1 MSSKAVIEDKRWDR
15 KKFYIFYYVKDEGIR
30 VLKFFLKLMKKKV
43 LVCKFLGLRVS
54 GVRILVNKTLEPDTD
69 PDSNF

>member
-15 KKFYIFYYVKDEGIR
+15 KKFYIFYYVKDEGVR

-43 LVCKFLGLRVS
+43 LVCKFLGLRIRIRVI
-54 GVRILVNKTLEPDTD
+54 RILD
-69 PDSNF
+69 PDPN